1 MDLFLLRHGIA
12 EERFDGLDHPERALT
27 CEGLARTAAVAR
39 SLVKRGVQVDLLLTS
54 PFRRALETAQIAM
67 DAGLA
72 SELRVEAALEPGG
85 SVEALVRNLSGRV
98 CLVGH
103 EPDLSSLAAR
113 LLQLPPAGL
122 TLKKAGLLQLRR
134 QPFGWELRALLRPG
148 LLLDPSA

>member
-39 SLVKRGVQVDLLLTS
+39 SLVKHGVQVDLLLTS

-72 SELRVEAALEPGG
+72 SELRVEAALEPGDP
-85 SVEALVRNLSGRV
+85 LRRLSGTSAVVSVWWVMSRTSAPWQRV
-98 CLVGH
+98 C
-103 EPDLSSLAAR
+103 SS
-113 LLQLPPAGL
+113 
-122 TLKKAGLLQLRR
+122 
-134 QPFGWELRALLRPG
+134 FHRPG
-148 LLLDPSA
+148 SRSKKPDFCSFVVSRLAGS